1 LKEEVENLFAV
12 QIGAKRKRK
21 FTREAVVQKE
31 VEEDSDMEYL
41 DEKDLKVVSSSR
53 REAKD
58 LSAVDT
64 SNSSDSENEDSGR
77 DKMGLKRKIGNLEVA
92 VISNAS
98 IDDFRLNS
106 DAEQFLNQHRAKVQ
120 RTRYTSFMSQRRPAP
135 AKKFSSKR
143 KGK

>member
-1 LKEEVENLFAV
+1 
-12 QIGAKRKRK
+12 
-21 FTREAVVQKE
+21 
-31 VEEDSDMEYL
+31 
-41 DEKDLKVVSSSR
+41 
-53 REAKD
+53 
-58 LSAVDT
+58 
-64 SNSSDSENEDSGR
+64 
-77 DKMGLKRKIGNLEVA
+77 LEVA